1 MRRMLL
7 TIAIAALALA
17 GCGIDDAVQDGISQA
32 SEVAGQAREQIE
44 DTTRNVK
51 FCTAALS
58 TAQAA
63 EDQDWDAAIESG
75 ENLVETAPEEI
86 ADDARTVLE
95 GAKAYRDGDQSA
107 VQTEEF
113 RAAAERLDSFT
124 RETCDPRS

>member
-1 MRRMLL
+1 MRRILL
-7 TIAIAALALA
+7 TIAIAVLAMT

-44 DTTRNVK
+44 DTTRNVQ
-51 FCTAALS
+51 FCAAALS

-86 ADDARTVLE
+86 AADAETVLE

-107 VQTEEF
+107 VQSEEF
-113 RAAAERLDSFT
+113 RDAAERLDTFA